1 MYVHVHT
8 IISYLPALI
17 NIKSLPKIE
26 LCYNDLIGY
35 AYFYYHHE
43 TVLVGG
49 QDDDI
54 CKNVNKLKPKRVAWS
69 MRIRERGAASVYGNR
84 CSPWRKALLYA

>member
-1 MYVHVHT
+1 MLQRDLVSGHRFRHSVTSACMYIVHVHT

-54 CKNVNKLKPKRVAWS
+54 CKNVN
-69 MRIRERGAASVYGNR
+69 N
-84 CSPWRKALLYA
+84 

>member
-1 MYVHVHT
+1 MYVHT

-17 NIKSLPKIE
+17 NIKSLPTIK

-43 TVLVGG
+43 TVHVLVGD

-54 CKNVNKLKPKRVAWS
+54 CKNVNKLKPKRWP
-69 MRIRERGAASVYGNR
+69 GA
-84 CSPWRKALLYA
+84 